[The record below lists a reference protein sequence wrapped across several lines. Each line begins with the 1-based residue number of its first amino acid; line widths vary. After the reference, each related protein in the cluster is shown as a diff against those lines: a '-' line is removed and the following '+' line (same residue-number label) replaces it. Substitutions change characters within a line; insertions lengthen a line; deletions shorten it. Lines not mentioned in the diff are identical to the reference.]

1 MSDQSFEM
9 DLDTE
14 VLWEEELEVEANP
27 APPLPVDVLQPLVCG
42 EDQLFTDSQLVA
54 FVAEPSRDLAPSPAP
69 RSAEVEAALQES
81 GHIDSWAD
89 HMEEHE

>member
-14 VLWEEELEVEANP
+14 SLWQEELEVEANP
-27 APPLPVDVLQPLVCG
+27 APLLPVDELQPLVCG

-54 FVAEPSRDLAPSPAP
+54 FMAEPSRDPAPSPAP
-69 RSAEVEAALQES
+69 QSAEV
-81 GHIDSWAD
+81 
-89 HMEEHE
+89 